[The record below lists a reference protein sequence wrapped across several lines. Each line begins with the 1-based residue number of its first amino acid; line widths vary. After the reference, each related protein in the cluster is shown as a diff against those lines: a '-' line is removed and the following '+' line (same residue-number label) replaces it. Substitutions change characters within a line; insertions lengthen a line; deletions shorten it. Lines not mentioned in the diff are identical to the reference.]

1 MKICFASRRRYN
13 GAVLTEAC
21 IGLSLVTFAW
31 IIITYSLF
39 MANNHIRAEMAARHA
54 AWYKGTTGNDMTQE
68 QLDQWFFYQ
77 TNVAKVVYSDGEGIG
92 SLIGVDTKGV
102 SFLDEK
108 GFPTKATVTFGP
120 GDAAHATQFP
130 FDLLKTQ
137 VPFMPS
143 SMLTNCLSV
152 SASCQW
158 DHVGETWTSPGAA
171 LSAVWN
177 SLTGIVSKFF
187 SGS

>member
-1 MKICFASRRRYN
+1 MTLRVLPQHGCRAQ
-13 GAVLTEAC
+13 VLTEAC

-31 IIITYSLF
+31 IVITYSLF
-39 MANNHIRAEMAARHA
+39 MANNHIRTEMAARHA
-54 AWYKGTTGNDMTQE
+54 AWYKGTTGNDMTPA

-77 TNVAKVVYSDGEGIG
+77 ANVAKVDYKQGEGIG
-92 SLIGVDTKGV
+92 SLVGLDSKGV
-102 SFLDEK
+102 SFLDEP

-120 GDAAHATQFP
+120 SDAAHATQFP
-130 FDLLKTQ
+130 FDLLNTE
-137 VPFMPS
+137 VPLMPN

-171 LSAVWN
+171 LDAVMN
-177 SLTGIVSKFF
+177 SLKSIVSKFF
-187 SGS
+187 